1 MPGVM
6 EAWPLQG
13 LASQPSCCLPTN
25 FCLSWFPSEAVLAPC
40 VVELQHSAASSSRDL
55 PMLSCGVICMQLKLQ
70 CQAAEPWLPNLCR
83 QHFLSCQMPKWQL
96 LLLNCELDQNACS
109 PKHQPWHHSA
119 IAAGGGCM
127 SGTHTCMPI
136 WYRLSAD
143 LGAFV
148 GLAHEPSLGGSPQQ
162 SPGPSVCPFPMPAQY
177 EEAKESKVQTV
188 ATLRNSIKSVSA
200 YLYV

>member
-1 MPGVM
+1 M
-6 EAWPLQG
+6 
-13 LASQPSCCLPTN
+13 
-25 FCLSWFPSEAVLAPC
+25 F
-40 VVELQHSAASSSRDL
+40 
-55 PMLSCGVICMQLKLQ
+55 
-70 CQAAEPWLPNLCR
+70 
-83 QHFLSCQMPKWQL
+83 
-96 LLLNCELDQNACS
+96 
-109 PKHQPWHHSA
+109 
-119 IAAGGGCM
+119 
-127 SGTHTCMPI
+127 I

-200 YLYV
+200 PTFTIRCHGWLQTLHVKQLVHLTVYGEPNVLSLDAVLT

>member
-1 MPGVM
+1 MCTTLGTSHGII
-6 EAWPLQG
+6 WQ
-13 LASQPSCCLPTN
+13 
-25 FCLSWFPSEAVLAPC
+25 
-40 VVELQHSAASSSRDL
+40 QH
-55 PMLSCGVICMQLKLQ
+55 P
-70 CQAAEPWLPNLCR
+70 
-83 QHFLSCQMPKWQL
+83 
-96 LLLNCELDQNACS
+96 
-109 PKHQPWHHSA
+109 A
-119 IAAGGGCM
+119 IAAAGGCM
-127 SGTHTCMPI
+127 SGTHTCMPV

-200 YLYV
+200 YLYI